1 MTGFEPATPR
11 ATVSCSNQLSYTHRK
26 SMFIL
31 FLTPR
36 PIRRRYFF
44 EIPLGRTRSEFA
56 TPENIKRI
64 HGAPGAT
71 RTPDTLLRRQVLY
84 PAELQARSKSNFYPL
99 PMLLLAQN
107 AGRISPKF
115 SSAELGVNS
124 PLPKK

>member
-71 RTPDTLLRRQVLY
+71 RTPDTLLSF
-84 PAELQARSKSNFYPL
+84 PH
-99 PMLLLAQN
+99 
-107 AGRISPKF
+107 RISPAVNVAVWTM
-115 SSAELGVNS
+115 SSPSQVYS
-124 PLPKK
+124 V